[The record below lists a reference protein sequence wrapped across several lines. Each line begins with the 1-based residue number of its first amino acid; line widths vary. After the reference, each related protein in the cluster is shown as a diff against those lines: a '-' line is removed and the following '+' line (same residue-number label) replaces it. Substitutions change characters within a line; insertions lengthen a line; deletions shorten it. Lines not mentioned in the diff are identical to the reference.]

1 MSNPNYSMRVIV
13 RTKGGR
19 TTSVWIP
26 IAALN
31 RTSIIDALTD
41 GYYEAEGGPDISPV
55 LAGTGIAGNIGTG
68 TVRVALTLVGTV

>member
-55 LAGTGIAGNIGTG
+55 LAGT
-68 TVRVALTLVGTV
+68 VRVALTLVGTV